1 MRRKNVGKYELA
13 LRVFN
18 LQVIME
24 NMEETERDLQKA
36 SCEEEIQALITAY
49 SMLVDSFLAQHALY
63 GYMGINKKFRNKIR
77 RFARKRRL
85 VLRH

>member
-18 LQVIME
+18 VQVIMDE
-24 NMEETERDLQKA
+24 MKATEQELQNV
-36 SCEEEIQALITAY
+36 SCEEDVQALITSY
-49 SMLVDSFLAQHALY
+49 SMLVDSLLAQHALY
-63 GYMGINKKFRNKIR
+63 GYKGINRKLRNKIR

-85 VLRH
+85 VLVH